1 MFRILVTVDEIKK
14 VISFTPSTEY
24 FSNYTISDW
33 SDKLDMTK
41 DFTITPL
48 TFDNKYI
55 LFNYED
61 SETKLGE
68 DYREKYGFDY
78 GEKNIVTSYNFNT
91 ETKELFKGI
100 TPSMIN
106 TDNVLSW
113 NNLTSHIIS
122 YCMPNEAFVYSKDED
137 GKCVENFGAFYF
149 HNGCYTFD
157 RNDRLNL
164 RSVSISDDS
173 TFQNFTNSYFY
184 EQHYKCLQV
193 TTYPH
198 LDLVDGYYMCTFGIP
213 KAYYTNYDSYSGK
226 KCIYDG
232 WSNYL
237 NERYSIYNKKVTCYL
252 YLTPADFIYFDF
264 NHFVKIGHQLYA
276 INKIYDYDVTSLAST
291 KVDLI
296 SIQNIQ
302 GYTTDNWGFET
313 LDVSTNQITIPYDHY
328 KKISVTSSAHWELRY
343 NEYEEDL
350 VVFPT
355 EGEAG
360 TTEVIIGSINQ
371 ERGHT
376 LEFEIYKDGYAVAH
390 KDVVVS
396 VGGMPSITTSSWYN
410 EIPAG
415 SSGSVNITS
424 TKSWRVIAI
433 DNPRNASVTISP
445 TSVDTNVT
453 LTTTISISVAANSPS
468 GIVDYYLEND
478 NGDIVSFRVNV
489 PNQS

>member
-1 MFRILVTVDEIKK
+1 M
-14 VISFTPSTEY
+14 
-24 FSNYTISDW
+24 
-33 SDKLDMTK
+33 
-41 DFTITPL
+41 
-48 TFDNKYI
+48 
-55 LFNYED
+55 
-61 SETKLGE
+61 
-68 DYREKYGFDY
+68 
-78 GEKNIVTSYNFNT
+78 
-91 ETKELFKGI
+91 
-100 TPSMIN
+100 
-106 TDNVLSW
+106 
-113 NNLTSHIIS
+113 
-122 YCMPNEAFVYSKDED
+122 
-137 GKCVENFGAFYF
+137 
-149 HNGCYTFD
+149 
-157 RNDRLNL
+157 
-164 RSVSISDDS
+164 
-173 TFQNFTNSYFY
+173 
-184 EQHYKCLQV
+184 
-193 TTYPH
+193 TYPH